1 MHSDASTSRLWCSKI
16 TQTSTFDRAKPRD
29 FLEVKKPK
37 EVVFQRGWGTCL
49 SQKKKRWGVEKQE
62 PRFQLVMMGAGG
74 GEAGGGR
81 LCKSTARQRERKR
94 RGE

>member
-49 SQKKKRWGVEKQE
+49 SQKKRWGVEKQE